1 MGGRTLGALNKS
13 KDRLLKALKAEYGE
27 EFDPIMKMAEIAS
40 NDENEPALRLQ
51 GWKEVAQYVYPKL
64 KAIEVTQGTDEDGE
78 TKAWTINII
87 AKEIT

>member
-1 MGGRTLGALNKS
+1 MGSRLGSPNKN
-13 KDRLLKALKAEYGE
+13 KERLWKVLRAEYGDD
-27 EFDPIMKMAEIAS
+27 FDPIMKMAEIAT

-51 GWKEVAQYVYPKL
+51 GWKEIAQYVYPKL
-64 KAIEVTQGTDEDGE
+64 KAVEVTQGMDEDGE